1 LATQGNLNDINS
13 SNYVLSTSNI
23 LVTRANIND
32 INSSNY
38 VLSTSNILVTRANL
52 IDIYSSNYVLSTSN
66 TLALRANINDINSS
80 NYVLSTNN
88 IISQRI
94 DNITTDQITQNINAQ
109 KKFIVDNIYN
119 HNLLVTGEL
128 TISSNLIVLGA
139 STTLETEVYTTERL
153 EINNG
158 NNTTVALNV
167 LQNDII
173 NDIVRASNKN
183 NNVFTIKNNG
193 DVNIT
198 GFYKKENRDIILD
211 TSNYIFATCNILFK
225 RDNDNLTAI
234 NDKLR
239 INDSNNSNYVIST
252 SNSLIYSMN
261 NLRSVWINGSN
272 NLVYTLNN
280 VSIGS
285 TCNLDRLTVDG
296 GIIASGGVISSFSDN
311 RLKNH
316 TSNIAN
322 PIDLINK
329 LNGFHYIPNDLALQ
343 YGFNKIP
350 DIGLSAQE
358 VQNILPEIVKIAPF
372 DMTRD
377 NYNNIISKSGD
388 NYLTI
393 CYEKLAP
400 LFVESIKELKKE
412 INELKL
418 EVAELRKNIK

>member
-1 LATQGNLNDINS
+1 
-13 SNYVLSTSNI
+13 VLSI
-23 LVTRANIND
+23 
-32 INSSNY
+32 
-38 VLSTSNILVTRANL
+38 
-52 IDIYSSNYVLSTSN
+52 
-66 TLALRANINDINSS
+66 
-80 NYVLSTNN
+80 NN

-94 DNITTDQITQNINAQ
+94 DNLTTDQIIENINAR

-153 EINNG
+153 EINNR

-167 LQNDII
+167 LQDDII
-173 NDIVRASNKN
+173 NDIMRASNKN
-183 NNVFTIKNNG
+183 NNVFAIKNNG

-198 GFYKKENRDIILD
+198 GFYKKENRDVILD
-211 TSNYIFATCNILFK
+211 TSNYIVATCNILFK

-234 NDKLR
+234 TDTMR

-252 SNSLIYSMN
+252 SNSLLYTIN
-261 NLRSVWINGSN
+261 NLRSVWINSN
-272 NLVYTLNN
+272 NIVYTLNN

-372 DMTRD
+372 DMMRD